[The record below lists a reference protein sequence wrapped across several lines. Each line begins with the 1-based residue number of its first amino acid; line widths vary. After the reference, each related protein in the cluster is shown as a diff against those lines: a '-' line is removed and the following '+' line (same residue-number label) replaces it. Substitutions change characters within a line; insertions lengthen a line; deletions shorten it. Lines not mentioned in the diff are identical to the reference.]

1 MMVCWLFVLLLRPTT
16 GGRLGSAPPD
26 SESNMVSIG
35 FCSFPRSVAGEPGDS
50 WTPSGVVAIADAAAV
65 VAGSGVVGDLGD
77 VDSGLSASSNDE
89 RLRRNLNRRASDPPG
104 VPAPFGVR
112 VDAEVCVELDA
123 GLATRSGGAEGG
135 SPSDDRPECLNGTG
149 LDRLRGS
156 GGRCEF
162 PVPFEARRFPRKR
175 VRKVPGGG

>member
-1 MMVCWLFVLLLRPTT
+1 MMVCWLLVLLLRPTT

-50 WTPSGVVAIADAAAV
+50 CTPSGVVAIADAAA

-77 VDSGLSASSNDE
+77 VDSGLSASSSDE

-112 VDAEVCVELDA
+112 VDAEVWVELGA

-135 SPSDDRPECLNGTG
+135 SPSADRPECLNGTG
-149 LDRLRGS
+149 LDKLRGS
-156 GGRCEF
+156 GGRCEL